1 MNRQALL
8 GNIKKVVVK
17 VGTSSITKEGYEVD
31 TEFMDSVARQVK
43 ALRNR
48 GIQVIVVTSGAIGIG
63 MDAMGGHP
71 KPKEIPIRQAAASV
85 GQSILMQKWN
95 DSFGKVGL
103 TIAQIL
109 LTYDFYSDRT
119 RFLNLRNTMETLL
132 DHDVIPIV
140 NENDALCI
148 KEIEAYF
155 GDNDT
160 LSSMVA
166 SKMESELL
174 IILSDVEGLYDRNP
188 VIYKDKANLIQE
200 VHAITKEVESYASKD
215 MKGKGVGGMRTK
227 IEAAK
232 ICCLAGCHMVI
243 ANHSIED
250 VILRVVAGED
260 IGTIFV
266 AEGDVRKSK
275 MRWILLSHSSGAVE
289 VDEGA
294 KNALLRHM
302 GLLPKGIVSVSG
314 SFEPGDVVNIV
325 QGGEVFAKGIIE
337 YDSRDLGLV
346 KGLHSNDIEKT
357 LGYCRHGNVIRG
369 ENLALLKE
377 KS

>member
-1 MNRQALL
+1 MNRQTLL
-8 GNIKKVVVK
+8 EDVKKIVVK
-17 VGTSSITKEGYEVD
+17 VGTSSITKHGYEVD

-43 ALRNR
+43 ELRGR
-48 GIQVIVVTSGAIGIG
+48 GIEVIVVTSGAIGIG

-71 KPKEIPIRQAAASV
+71 KPNEVYIRQAAASV

-140 NENDALCI
+140 NENDAICI

-166 SKMESELL
+166 SKMESDLL
-174 IILSDVEGLYDRNP
+174 IILSDVKGLYDRNP
-188 VIYKDKANLIQE
+188 VIHKEKATLISE
-200 VHAITKEVESYASKD
+200 VTAITKEVESYASQNL
-215 MKGKGVGGMRTK
+215 KGKGVGGMRTK

-232 ICCLAGCHMVI
+232 ICCLSGCHTII
-243 ANHSIED
+243 ADHSIDD
-250 VILRVVAGED
+250 VILRAVAGEEL
-260 IGTIFV
+260 GTIFV
-266 AEGDVRKSK
+266 AEGDVRRSK
-275 MRWILLSHSSGAVE
+275 MRWILLSHSSGSIE
-289 VDEGA
+289 VDGGA
-294 KNALLRHM
+294 QKALLKHM
-302 GLLPKGIVSVSG
+302 GLLPKGIVSIQG
-314 SFEPGDVVNIV
+314 RFEAGDVVDIMHAGV
-325 QGGEVFAKGIIE
+325 VFGKGIIE
-337 YDSRDLGLV
+337 YDSNDLAKV
-346 KGLHSNDIEKT
+346 QGLHSKNIEKA
-357 LGYCRHGNVIRG
+357 LGHCRHGNVIRG
-369 ENLALLKE
+369 ENIALLKNE
-377 KS
+377 

>member
-8 GNIKKVVVK
+8 KDVKKVVVK
-17 VGTSSITKEGYEVD
+17 VGTSSITKQGYEVD
-31 TEFMDSVARQVK
+31 VEFMDSVARQVK
-43 ALRNR
+43 ELRKR

-71 KPKEIPIRQAAASV
+71 KPKEVSIRQAAASV

-95 DSFGKVGL
+95 DSFGKVGMI
-103 TIAQIL
+103 IAQIL

-140 NENDALCI
+140 NENDAICI

-166 SKMESELL
+166 SKMESDLL
-174 IILSDVEGLYDRNP
+174 IILSDVKGLYDRNP
-188 VIYKDKANLIQE
+188 AIYKEKAVLIKE
-200 VHAITKEVESYASKD
+200 VNVITKEIESYTSENL
-215 MKGKGVGGMRTK
+215 KGKGVGGMRTK

-243 ANHSIED
+243 ADHSIDD

-260 IGTIFV
+260 LGTIFV
-266 AEGDVRKSK
+266 AEGDVRRSK
-275 MRWILLSHSSGAVE
+275 ARWILLSHSSGSVE
-289 VDEGA
+289 VDGGA
-294 KNALLRHM
+294 MKALLKHM
-302 GLLPKGIVSVSG
+302 GLLPKGIVSLQG
-314 SFEPGDVVNIV
+314 RFEAGDVVDIMHA
-325 QGGEVFAKGIIE
+325 GEVFAKGIIE
-337 YDSRDLGLV
+337 YDSSDLAKV
-346 KGLHSNDIEKT
+346 KGLHSNEIEKT

-369 ENLALLKE
+369 ENLALLKND
-377 KS
+377 

>member
-1 MNRQALL
+1 MNRQDLL
-8 GNIKKVVVK
+8 SGIKKVVVK
-17 VGTSSITKEGYEVD
+17 VGTSSITKEGYQVD

-43 ALRNR
+43 VLREK
-48 GIQVIVVTSGAIGIG
+48 GIEVIVVTSGAIGIG

-71 KPKEIPIRQAAASV
+71 KPNEIPIRQAAASV

-103 TIAQIL
+103 TIAQVL

-132 DHDVIPIV
+132 DHGVIPIL

-174 IILSDVEGLYDRNP
+174 IILSDVDGLYDRNP
-188 VIYKDKANLIQE
+188 VLYKGKANLIRE
-200 VHAITKEVESYASKD
+200 VHAITKEIESYASKD
-215 MKGKGVGGMRTK
+215 IKGKGVGGMRAK

-232 ICCLAGCHMVI
+232 ICCLSGCHMVI

-250 VILRVVAGED
+250 VLLRVVAGEE

-266 AEGDVRKSK
+266 AEGDVRRGK
-275 MRWILLSHSSGAVE
+275 MRWILLSHSSGAIE

-294 KNALLRHM
+294 KAALLRHM
-302 GLLPKGIVSVSG
+302 GLLPKGILSVNG
-314 SFEPGDVVNIV
+314 PFEPGDVVDIV
-325 QGGEVFAKGIIE
+325 QGGEVFAKGIVE
-337 YDSRDLGLV
+337 YDSRDLTKV

-357 LGYCRHGNVIRG
+357 IGYCRHGNVIRG
-369 ENLALLKE
+369 ENLALLKD
-377 KS
+377 

>member
-1 MNRQALL
+1 MMNRQDLL
-8 GNIKKVVVK
+8 SGIKKVVVK
-17 VGTSSITKEGYEVD
+17 VGTSSITKEGYQVD

-43 ALRNR
+43 VLREK
-48 GIQVIVVTSGAIGIG
+48 GIEVIVVTSGAIGIG

-71 KPKEIPIRQAAASV
+71 KPNEIPIRQAAASV

-103 TIAQIL
+103 TIAQVL

-132 DHDVIPIV
+132 DHGVIPIL

-174 IILSDVEGLYDRNP
+174 IILSDVDGLYDRNP
-188 VIYKDKANLIQE
+188 VLYKGKANLIRE
-200 VHAITKEVESYASKD
+200 VHAITKEIESYASKD
-215 MKGKGVGGMRTK
+215 IKGKGVGGMRAK

-232 ICCLAGCHMVI
+232 ICCLSGCHMVI

-250 VILRVVAGED
+250 VLLRVVAGEE

-266 AEGDVRKSK
+266 AEGDVRRGK
-275 MRWILLSHSSGAVE
+275 MRWILLSHSSGAIE

-294 KNALLRHM
+294 KAALLRHM
-302 GLLPKGIVSVSG
+302 GLLPKGILSVNG
-314 SFEPGDVVNIV
+314 PFEPGDVVDIV
-325 QGGEVFAKGIIE
+325 QGGEVFAKGIVE
-337 YDSRDLGLV
+337 YDSRDLTKV

-357 LGYCRHGNVIRG
+357 IGYCRHGNVIRG
-369 ENLALLKE
+369 ENLALLKD
-377 KS
+377 